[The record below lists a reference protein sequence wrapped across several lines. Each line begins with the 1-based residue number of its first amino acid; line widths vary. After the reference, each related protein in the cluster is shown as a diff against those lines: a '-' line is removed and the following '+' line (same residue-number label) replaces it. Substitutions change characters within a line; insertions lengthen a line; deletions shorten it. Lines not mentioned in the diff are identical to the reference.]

1 MMMVAQQGAC
11 TSFHWTVH
19 SEMIKMYCVYFATIN
34 NNNNNK
40 GALEEVRSPRLSF
53 CMFSLS
59 TQSVSLMSDSHFV
72 LLASFFSDTN
82 PGWTRSLGVS

>member
-11 TSFHWTVH
+11 TSFHWTVY
-19 SEMIKMYCVYFATIN
+19 SEMIKMYCVYFAII

-40 GALEEVRSPRLSF
+40 GALEEIRSPRAYF

-72 LLASFFSDTN
+72 LLASLFSDTS
-82 PGWTRSLGVS
+82 PGWTRSLGIS